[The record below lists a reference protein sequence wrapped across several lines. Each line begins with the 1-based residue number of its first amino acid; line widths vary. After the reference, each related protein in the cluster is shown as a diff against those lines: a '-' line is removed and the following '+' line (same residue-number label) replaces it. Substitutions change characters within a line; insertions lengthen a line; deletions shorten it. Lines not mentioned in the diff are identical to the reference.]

1 MTDSKESH
9 HAPARSMAK
18 AGQLVALLSKTELFG
33 GLSESELALLADNFH
48 AAHFGKGEM
57 LFARGDAGEHLYL
70 IAEGRVR
77 LATSTDEGR
86 ELSFRHA
93 TAGDILGEIAA
104 LDGGPRT
111 AEATALSPV
120 AAWSLER
127 RVLREVLARQP
138 AIAARLIDFLCRRVR
153 DTSDQLEAI
162 ALHPLHVRLAR
173 FLLVALGEREAAP
186 GKRVPLDIGF
196 SQGELAL
203 LLGATRPKVN
213 EAFGALE
220 AAGAIGRTIDRVFCD
235 PGKLA
240 AVARHD
246 DG

>member
-1 MTDSKESH
+1 M
-9 HAPARSMAK
+9 R
-18 AGQLVALLSKTELFG
+18 
-33 GLSESELALLADNFH
+33 
-48 AAHFGKGEM
+48 FGKGEM
-57 LFARGDAGEHLYL
+57 LFARGDPGDHLYL

-93 TAGDILGEIAA
+93 ATADILGEIAA
-104 LDGGPRT
+104 LDGGPRS
-111 AEATALSPV
+111 AEATAIIPV
-120 AAWSLER
+120 VAWSLER
-127 RVLREVLARQP
+127 RVLRDLLARQP
-138 AIAARLIDFLCRRVR
+138 TLVGHFIDFLCRRVR

-173 FLLVALGEREAAP
+173 FLLVALGERQAMP
-186 GKRVPLDIGF
+186 GKRVPLEIGF

-213 EAFGALE
+213 EAFGTLE
-220 AAGAIGRTIDRVFCD
+220 ETGAIGRTIDRLFCD
-235 PGKLA
+235 PVKLA

-246 DG
+246 NG

>member
-1 MTDSKESH
+1 
-9 HAPARSMAK
+9 MAK
-18 AGQLVALLSKTELFG
+18 ADQVVALLAKTELFG
-33 GLSESELALLADNFH
+33 GLADSELQLLAENFREVR
-48 AAHFGKGEM
+48 FGKGEM
-57 LFARGDAGEHLYL
+57 LFARGDPGDHLYL

-77 LATSTDEGR
+77 IATSTDEGR
-86 ELSFRHA
+86 ELSFRHVT
-93 TAGDILGEIAA
+93 TAEILGEIGA
-104 LDGGPRT
+104 LDGGPRS
-111 AEATALSPV
+111 AEAMALNPV
-120 AAWSLER
+120 VAWSLER
-127 RVLREVLARQP
+127 RVLRELMSRQP
-138 AIAARLIDFLCRRVR
+138 AIAGRFIDFLCRRVR

-173 FLLVALGEREAAP
+173 FLLVALGERQAVP
-186 GKRVPLDIGF
+186 GKRIPLEIGF

-213 EAFGALE
+213 EAFGTLE
-220 AAGAIGRTIDRVFCD
+220 ETGAIGRTIDRVFCD

>member
-1 MTDSKESH
+1 
-9 HAPARSMAK
+9 
-18 AGQLVALLSKTELFG
+18 
-33 GLSESELALLADNFH
+33 
-48 AAHFGKGEM
+48 M
-57 LFARGDAGEHLYL
+57 LFARGDPGEHLYL

-93 TAGDILGEIAA
+93 TTGEVLGEIAA
-104 LDGGPRT
+104 LDGGPRS
-111 AEATALSPV
+111 AEAMALVPV
-120 AAWSLER
+120 ATWSLER
-127 RVLREVLARQP
+127 RVLRDLMARQP
-138 AIAARLIDFLCRRVR
+138 AIAGRFIDFLCRRVR

-186 GKRVPLDIGF
+186 GKRVPLEIGF

-213 EAFGALE
+213 EAFGTLE
-220 AAGAIGRTIDRVFCD
+220 GAGAIGRTIDRVFCD
-235 PGKLA
+235 PAKLA
-240 AVARHD
+240 AIAQQDR
-246 DG
+246 G

>member
-1 MTDSKESH
+1 
-9 HAPARSMAK
+9 
-18 AGQLVALLSKTELFG
+18 
-33 GLSESELALLADNFH
+33 
-48 AAHFGKGEM
+48 
-57 LFARGDAGEHLYL
+57 
-70 IAEGRVR
+70 VR

-93 TAGDILGEIAA
+93 TTAKILGEIAA
-104 LDGGPRT
+104 LDGGPRS
-111 AEATALSPV
+111 AEATAINPV
-120 AAWSLER
+120 VAYSLER
-127 RVLREVLARQP
+127 RVLRELLAREP
-138 AIAARLIDFLCRRVR
+138 AIAGRFIDFLCRRVR

-173 FLLVALGEREAAP
+173 FLLVALGEPQAVP
-186 GKRVPLDIGF
+186 GKRVPLEIGF

-220 AAGAIGRTIDRVFCD
+220 ETGAIGRTIDRVFCD
-235 PGKLA
+235 PQKLA

>member
-1 MTDSKESH
+1 
-9 HAPARSMAK
+9 MAK
-18 AGQLVALLSKTELFG
+18 AEDVAALLSKTELFG
-33 GLSESELALLADNFH
+33 GLAISELRLLAENFRE
-48 AAHFGKGEM
+48 ARFGKGEM
-57 LFARGDAGEHLYL
+57 LFARGDPGDRLYL

-93 TAGDILGEIAA
+93 TTSDIIGEIAA
-104 LDGGPRT
+104 LDGGPRS
-111 AEATALSPV
+111 AEATAIVPV
-120 AAWSLER
+120 LAYSLER
-127 RVLREVLARQP
+127 RVLRELLAREP
-138 AIAARLIDFLCRRVR
+138 GIAHHFMDFLCRRVR

-173 FLLVALGEREAAP
+173 FLLVALGERQASP
-186 GKRVPLDIGF
+186 GKRVPLEIGF

-213 EAFGALE
+213 EAFGTLE
-220 AAGAIGRTIDRVFCD
+220 QTGAIGRTIDRVFCD
-235 PGKLA
+235 PAKLA

-246 DG
+246 ER

>member
-1 MTDSKESH
+1 
-9 HAPARSMAK
+9 MAK
-18 AGQLVALLSKTELFG
+18 AGQVVVLLSKTEMFG
-33 GLSESELALLADNFH
+33 GLPESELQLLAENFH
-48 AAHFGKGEM
+48 EVRFAKGEM
-57 LFARGDAGEHLYL
+57 MFARGDPGEHLYL

-93 TAGDILGEIAA
+93 ATGEILGEIAA
-104 LDGGPRT
+104 LDGGPRS
-111 AEATALSPV
+111 AEAMALVPV
-120 AAWSLER
+120 VAWSLER
-127 RVLREVLARQP
+127 RVLRELLARQP
-138 AIAARLIDFLCRRVR
+138 AIAGRFIDFLCRRVR

-173 FLLVALGEREAAP
+173 FLLVALGERQAVP
-186 GKRVPLDIGF
+186 GKRVPLEIGF

-213 EAFGALE
+213 EAFGTLE
-220 AAGAIGRTIDRVFCD
+220 QAGAIGRTIDRVFCD
-235 PGKLA
+235 PQKLA
-240 AVARHD
+240 AASRLD

>member
-1 MTDSKESH
+1 
-9 HAPARSMAK
+9 MAK
-18 AGQLVALLSKTELFG
+18 ADQLVSLLSKTELFG
-33 GLSESELALLADNFH
+33 GLSDSELHLLAQNFREV
-48 AAHFGKGEM
+48 HFGKGEM
-57 LFARGDAGEHLYL
+57 LFARGDPGDHLYL

-93 TAGDILGEIAA
+93 ATGEILGEIAA
-104 LDGGPRT
+104 LDGGPRSAEGT
-111 AEATALSPV
+111 AIVPV
-120 AAWSLER
+120 VAYSLER
-127 RVLREVLARQP
+127 RVLRELLARQP
-138 AIAARLIDFLCRRVR
+138 AIASHFIDFLCRRVR

-173 FLLVALGEREAAP
+173 FLLVALGGRQAMP

-213 EAFGALE
+213 EAFGTLE
-220 AAGAIGRTIDRVFCD
+220 ETGAIGRTIDRVFCD
-235 PGKLA
+235 PIKLA
-240 AVARHD
+240 ALAGHD
-246 DG
+246 NG

>member
-1 MTDSKESH
+1 
-9 HAPARSMAK
+9 
-18 AGQLVALLSKTELFG
+18 VALLSKTELFG
-33 GLSESELALLADNFH
+33 GLSESALQLLAENFH
-48 AAHFGKGEM
+48 EAHFGKGGM
-57 LFARGDAGEHLYL
+57 LFARGDPGNHLYL

-77 LATSTDEGR
+77 LATATEEGR

-93 TAGDILGEIAA
+93 ATGEILGEIAA

-111 AEATALSPV
+111 AEAMALV
-120 AAWSLER
+120 AVVAYSLER
-127 RVLREVLARQP
+127 RVLRELMARQP
-138 AIAARLIDFLCRRVR
+138 VIAGRFIDFLCRRVR

-173 FLLVALGEREAAP
+173 FLLVALGERQAAP
-186 GKRVPLDIGF
+186 GKRVPLEIGF

-213 EAFGALE
+213 EAFGTLE
-220 AAGAIGRTIDRVFCD
+220 EAGAIGRTIDRVFCD

-240 AVARHD
+240 AIARHD
-246 DG
+246 GG

>member
-1 MTDSKESH
+1 
-9 HAPARSMAK
+9 MAK
-18 AGQLVALLSKTELFG
+18 AGQVAALLSRTELFG
-33 GLSESELALLADNFH
+33 GLSESELQLLAENFH
-48 AAHFGKGEM
+48 EAHFGKGEM
-57 LFARGDAGEHLYL
+57 LFARGDRGDRLYL

-93 TAGDILGEIAA
+93 TTGEILGEIAA

-111 AEATALSPV
+111 AEAMALIPV
-120 AAWSLER
+120 VAYSLER
-127 RVLREVLARQP
+127 RVLRELLARQP
-138 AIAARLIDFLCRRVR
+138 AIAGRFIDFLCRRVR
-153 DTSDQLEAI
+153 DTSEQVEAI

-173 FLLVALGEREAAP
+173 FLLVALGDRQAVA
-186 GKRVPLDIGF
+186 GKRVPIEIGF

-213 EAFGALE
+213 EAFGTLE
-220 AAGAIGRTIDRVFCD
+220 ETGAIGRTIDRVFCD

-240 AVARHD
+240 ALARHD
-246 DG
+246 NG

>member
-1 MTDSKESH
+1 
-9 HAPARSMAK
+9 MAK
-18 AGQLVALLSKTELFG
+18 AAEVAALLSRTELFG
-33 GLSESELALLADNFH
+33 GLPASELQLLADNFH

-57 LFARGDAGEHLYL
+57 LFARGDPGDRLYL

-77 LATSTDEGR
+77 LATSTGEGR

-93 TAGDILGEIAA
+93 TAGEILGEIAA
-104 LDGGPRT
+104 LDGGPRS
-111 AEATALSPV
+111 AEAMALAPV
-120 AAWSLER
+120 VAWSLER
-127 RVLREVLARQP
+127 RALRELIARQP
-138 AIAARLIDFLCRRVR
+138 AIAGRLIDFLCRRVR

-173 FLLVALGEREAAP
+173 FLVVALGERQAAP
-186 GKRVPLDIGF
+186 GKRVPLEIGF

-220 AAGAIGRTIDRVFCD
+220 QTGAIGRTIDRVFCD
-235 PGKLA
+235 PEKLA

-246 DG
+246 GG

>member
-1 MTDSKESH
+1 
-9 HAPARSMAK
+9 
-18 AGQLVALLSKTELFG
+18 
-33 GLSESELALLADNFH
+33 
-48 AAHFGKGEM
+48 M
-57 LFARGDAGEHLYL
+57 LFARGDRGDRLYL

-93 TAGDILGEIAA
+93 TTGEILGEIAA

-111 AEATALSPV
+111 AEAMALVPV
-120 AAWSLER
+120 VAWSLER
-127 RVLREVLARQP
+127 RTLRELLARQP
-138 AIAARLIDFLCRRVR
+138 AITGRFIDFLCRRVR
-153 DTSDQLEAI
+153 DTSEQLEAI

-173 FLLVALGEREAAP
+173 FLLVALGDRQAVA
-186 GKRVPLDIGF
+186 GKRVPLEIGF

-213 EAFGALE
+213 EAFGTLE
-220 AAGAIGRTIDRVFCD
+220 EMGAIGRTIDRVFCD

-246 DG
+246 NG

>member
-1 MTDSKESH
+1 
-9 HAPARSMAK
+9 MAK
-18 AGQLVALLSKTELFG
+18 SGEVAALLSRTELFA
-33 GLSESELALLADNFH
+33 GLPESQLRLLADSFH
-48 AAHFGKGEM
+48 EAHFGKGEM
-57 LFARGDAGEHLYL
+57 LFARGDPGEHLYL
-70 IAEGRVR
+70 IADGRVR

-93 TAGDILGEIAA
+93 TAGEILGEIAA
-104 LDGGPRT
+104 LDGGVRT

-127 RVLREVLARQP
+127 RVLRELLTRQP
-138 AIAARLIDFLCRRVR
+138 AIAGRLIDFLCRRVR

-173 FLLVALGEREAAP
+173 FLLVALGERQAAP
-186 GKRVPLDIGF
+186 GKRVPLEIGF

-213 EAFGALE
+213 EAFGTLE
-220 AAGAIGRTIDRVFCD
+220 QAGAIGRTLDRVFCD

-240 AVARHD
+240 AVAHHD
-246 DG
+246 NG

>member
-1 MTDSKESH
+1 
-9 HAPARSMAK
+9 MAK
-18 AGQLVALLSKTELFG
+18 ADQVVALLSQTELFG
-33 GLSESELALLADNFH
+33 GLSGSELRLLAENFH
-48 AAHFGKGEM
+48 EVRFGKGEM

-70 IAEGRVR
+70 IADGRVR

-93 TAGDILGEIAA
+93 TTAEILGEIAA

-111 AEATALSPV
+111 AEATALVPV
-120 AAWSLER
+120 LAYSLER
-127 RVLREVLARQP
+127 RVLRELMARQP
-138 AIAARLIDFLCRRVR
+138 AIAGRFIDFLCRRVR
-153 DTSDQLEAI
+153 ETSDQLEAI

-173 FLLVALGEREAAP
+173 FLLVALGERQAAP
-186 GKRVPLDIGF
+186 GKRVPLEMGF

-220 AAGAIGRTIDRVFCD
+220 QAGAIGRTIDRIFCD
-235 PGKLA
+235 PSKLA
-240 AVARHD
+240 AIARHEN
-246 DG
+246 G